1 MIRIVTYLFPV
12 SFLPHSLIQS
22 FSVCKKK
29 FSEFRQQSPLPLS
42 CSHFGWCISSRKKV
56 TMIHARHAE
65 LEKDER
71 EMEQRVLNTLDR
83 NEDNTRRRF
92 ESVENKIDEI
102 RRDMSYIK
110 GNIDFLRNSGANLIQ
125 SHSPISLTNEGK
137 EIATQIDADGIIS
150 KNWEKIRKNI
160 ELSGVNTAYD
170 VQEYCFMTASVE
182 PEKFFDADSIIRIK
196 DFAYQ
201 HGKSVQIYLHIIG
214 LLIRDKFLKEHQ
226 GKATL

>member
-1 MIRIVTYLFPV
+1 MQEEVFGV
-12 SFLPHSLIQS
+12 SAAITFAVIMLAFWLVYFIT
-22 FSVCKKK
+22 
-29 FSEFRQQSPLPLS
+29 
-42 CSHFGWCISSRKKV
+42 KKV

-65 LEKDER
+65 LEKNER
-71 EMEQRVLNTLDR
+71 EMELRVLNTLDR

-110 GNIDFLRNSGANLIQ
+110 GNIDFLRNGGANLIQ

>member
-1 MIRIVTYLFPV
+1 
-12 SFLPHSLIQS
+12 
-22 FSVCKKK
+22 
-29 FSEFRQQSPLPLS
+29 
-42 CSHFGWCISSRKKV
+42 
-56 TMIHARHAE
+56 MIHARHAE